1 MLTRK
6 INHTSPLSDFAYNA
20 KAAQMRS
27 IYTKALEEAKK
38 EQQALIRDQ
47 AKPSRKHI

>member
-20 KAAQMRS
+20 TSAQMKT

-38 EQQALIRDQ
+38 QQQTLIRDQ